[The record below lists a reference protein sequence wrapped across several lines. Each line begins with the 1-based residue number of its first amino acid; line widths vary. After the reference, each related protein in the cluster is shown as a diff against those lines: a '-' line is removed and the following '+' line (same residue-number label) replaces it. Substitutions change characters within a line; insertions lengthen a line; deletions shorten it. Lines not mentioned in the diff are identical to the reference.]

1 MKSIVYTRISA
12 PQSKFN
18 NKFLSLENQR
28 IECIKAIDNNN
39 ETVFFEEV
47 VSGRNIYKQKELMKI
62 FNNFSNCKLY
72 IYNISRFTRDLVN
85 GLQYLQVAKKLNITI
100 YFVESELNTGNRKHS
115 RRIIRDLLKAREE
128 SNDISDRVK
137 DSIKIRKML
146 GIPIGR
152 TEYGKKS
159 IQVNG
164 KRKLVDDEFEQKTKK
179 FIKRARHT
187 QSCREMNQLL
197 NNLIPNNKDPIVF
210 IDTDGSIIKRFKKNN
225 HLNFQEIAD
234 LLNSYNIKKRGKEW
248 TKNNVTS
255 VYKKS

>member
-1 MKSIVYTRISA
+1 MNIVYTRISA

-28 IECIKAIDNNN
+28 IECIKAIGNNN
-39 ETVFFEEV
+39 EIVFFEEV
-47 VSGRNIYKQKELMKI
+47 VSGRKIYKQKELVKI
-62 FNNFSNCKLY
+62 FNNYSNCKLY
-72 IYNISRFTRDLVN
+72 IYNVSRFTRDLSG
-85 GLQYLQVAKKLNITI
+85 GLKYLEYAKKLNIAI
-100 YFVESELNTGNRKHS
+100 YFVEPKLNTENFENFQ
-115 RRIIRDLLKAREE
+115 RIRRDLLSSREE
-128 SNDISDRVK
+128 SDRISKRTK

-159 IQVNG
+159 IKVNG
-164 KRKLVDDEFEQKTKK
+164 KRKLVDNEFEQKTKK

-187 QSCREMNQLL
+187 QSCREINQLL
-197 NNLIPNNKDPIVF
+197 NNLIPDNKDPIVF
-210 IDTDGSIIKRFKKNN
+210 IDKNGGIIKRFTKNN